1 MTTQHIPINNCINNK
16 AYREALKSDSNFRLG
31 AVITKGRSK
40 IICSSHNTS
49 KRSSYLK
56 NISNCMHA
64 EMAVATKFIHTQVRP
79 NHIKVSCAS
88 V

>member
-56 NISNCMHA
+56 NITNCMHA
-64 EMAVATKFIHTQVRP
+64 EMAVATKFIHTHVRP
-79 NHIKVSCAS
+79 NQIKVSYVS